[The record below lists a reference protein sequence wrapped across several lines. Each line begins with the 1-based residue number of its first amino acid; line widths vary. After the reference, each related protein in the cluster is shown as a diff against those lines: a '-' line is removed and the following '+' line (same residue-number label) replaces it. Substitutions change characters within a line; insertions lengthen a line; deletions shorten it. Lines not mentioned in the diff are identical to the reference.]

1 MIIIARIRQ
10 IIDGLLNYVQSDYE
24 ALPEEQTFLYQMF
37 YGTKDRNF
45 DFYEEAKKLF
55 LRRNTSPRKLR
66 TVLEYPLD
74 KSHLPCV
81 VIREPARK
89 QVHDA
94 PIGGYGLPVEDLFG
108 DPEHQREGFRQP
120 SFSSVSIMCFSD
132 NSLESVLICEVL
144 YSLLIGA
151 RNTLEE
157 EFVKF
162 VFNTNELIMENK
174 LFPTPILIKSIDLE
188 IEEIDRYASIIRP
201 ELINKFIIDPA
212 IVIGTDPNW
221 NPPEPTKYFVF
232 GSPYVW
238 LDEDS
243 VGTQKIYSNTDWV
256 LTVEGGEEPFAFGSS
271 HCWLN
276 EITNK
281 GTQEINAR
289 QDIHWTLE

>member
-1 MIIIARIRQ
+1 M
-10 IIDGLLNYVQSDYE
+10 
-24 ALPEEQTFLYQMF
+24 
-37 YGTKDRNF
+37 
-45 DFYEEAKKLF
+45 
-55 LRRNTSPRKLR
+55 
-66 TVLEYPLD
+66 
-74 KSHLPCV
+74 
-81 VIREPARK
+81 
-89 QVHDA
+89 
-94 PIGGYGLPVEDLFG
+94 
-108 DPEHQREGFRQP
+108 
-120 SFSSVSIMCFSD
+120 
-132 NSLESVLICEVL
+132 
-144 YSLLIGA
+144 IGA

-162 VFNTNELIMENK
+162 EFNTNELIMENK

-201 ELINKFIIDPA
+201 ELINKFIFDPA
-212 IVIGTDPNW
+212 IVIGTDPKY

>member
-10 IIDGLLNYVQSDYE
+10 IIDGLLAYVQSDYE
-24 ALPEEQTFLYQMF
+24 ALPEEQTFLYHMF

-45 DFYEEAKKLF
+45 DFYQKAKELF

-74 KSHLPCV
+74 KSHLPCI

-89 QVHDA
+89 QVHDV
-94 PIGGYGLPVEDLFG
+94 PIGGYGDLPADYFG

-144 YSLLIGA
+144 YALLIGA

-157 EFVKF
+157 EFTKF
-162 VFNTNELIMENK
+162 EFNTDELVLENK
-174 LFPTPILIKSIDLE
+174 LFPTPILIKSINLE

-201 ELINKFIIDPA
+201 ELVTKFIIDPA

-221 NPPEPTKYFVF
+221 EPPEPVKYFAF

-238 LDEDS
+238 LDEETM
-243 VGTQKIYSNTDWV
+243 GTQSVLSNTDWI
-256 LTVEGGEEPFAFGSS
+256 LTLEGEEPFAFGAS

-281 GTQEINAR
+281 STHEVIAR
-289 QDIHWTLE
+289 PDISWTLD